1 MEKAIIN
8 CVFMA
13 KSIYAW
19 QGGRRCANLP
29 CPAKPD
35 QVVNSNTI
43 RKTVMTKKTR
53 RRYTAE
59 FKATAVAR
67 LDQTNETVSSV
78 AQALVSSPTC
88 QHATSRTLPEM
99 YLVRLT
105 K

>member
-1 MEKAIIN
+1 MRGKADAVAQI
-8 CVFMA
+8 
-13 KSIYAW
+13 
-19 QGGRRCANLP
+19 

-53 RRYTAE
+53 SRYTAE

-67 LDQTNETVSSV
+67 LDETNETVSSV